1 MELVAIWADIMN
13 HNGSISEI
21 LFSNCKGGAT
31 IAMTNFVGLSTSLIV
46 KHGVFDCTPEVISG
60 PETTS
65 ACWLLSC
72 TGPATSSASSPST
85 NILPAL
91 QITNQTLLLF

>member
-1 MELVAIWADIMN
+1 MGLSQGKSDGIARTT
-13 HNGSISEI
+13 
-21 LFSNCKGGAT
+21 SNICDNKGGAT

-46 KHGVFDCTPEVISG
+46 KHGFSDCTPEVISG

-85 NILPAL
+85 NILNAL
-91 QITNQTLLLF
+91 LITNQTLLLF